1 MLIFLFYL
9 SCLYLYLLILL
20 LNCCTNIGILNKK
33 KVELKKNVE
42 DYKIEVYV
50 ERDKYN
56 DFCIAKASITNQ
68 KSTKEQIY
76 IEVRALDKKNTII
89 SVANFVVKNLKSGQ
103 KTLKSSDFS
112 KIKSCGK
119 IFRLEIYGG

>member
-1 MLIFLFYL
+1 MVNFRIIKYL
-9 SCLYLYLLILL
+9 GLILL
-20 LNCCTNIGILNKK
+20 LNCCTNIGTLNK
-33 KVELKKNVE
+33 KVELKKNIE
-42 DYKIEVYV
+42 DYKIEVYT

-56 DFCIAKASITNQ
+56 NFCIAKLSITNQ
-68 KSTKEQIY
+68 KSTKEEIY

-89 SVANFVVKNLKSGQ
+89 SIANFVVKNLKSGQ
-103 KTLKSSDFS
+103 KTLKSSNFS

>member
-1 MLIFLFYL
+1 MVNSRIIKYL
-9 SCLYLYLLILL
+9 GLILL
-20 LNCCTNIGILNKK
+20 LNCCTNIDILNKK
-33 KVELKKNVE
+33 IELKKNVK
-42 DYKIEVYV
+42 DYKIEVYT

-56 DFCIAKASITNQ
+56 NFCIAKASITNQ
-68 KSTKEQIY
+68 ESSKEEIY

-103 KTLKSSDFS
+103 KTLQSSNFS
-112 KIKSCGK
+112 KIESCGK